1 MTRRLQEF
9 RSRGGTFGFVAEE
22 PRVPPGVL
30 TPVVR
35 RGRRRGRARIA
46 AFVLVA
52 LAVAVV
58 AVVVS
63 RMHSSARATPAA
75 SSKHSAPARPA
86 LTPKAVRPERLLWTR
101 GPVAA
106 PPLRLAAS
114 AAIVV
119 DAGTGRVL
127 SARRPHRRLP
137 VASTTKILTA
147 LLALRALPRNAL
159 VTVPPAAT
167 RVPLVKEGLRPR
179 ERVRAWKLFYGLL
192 LFSGN
197 DDAAALALATA
208 GSRNAFVARMNAE
221 ARALGLRDS
230 HFSTP
235 SGVIDQDN
243 YSSAWD
249 LAALTRVA
257 LRDARFRA
265 IVRRRIAH
273 IPWSAP
279 TYEKVYVN
287 KNPLIG
293 TYPGADGVKTGWTT
307 LAGHCLVA
315 SATRGGRTV
324 IAVVLNDANAPVDAR
339 RLLNLG
345 FRTPS

>member
-1 MTRRLQEF
+1 MMRRLQEF
-9 RSRGGTFGFVAEE
+9 RRRGGTFGFVAEE

-30 TPVVR
+30 ARVVR
-35 RGRRRGRARIA
+35 RGRRRGRARLA

-52 LAVAVV
+52 VAAAAV

-75 SSKHSAPARPA
+75 PPRHSAPAPVAPVR
-86 LTPKAVRPERLLWTR
+86 KAVPFERLRWTR
-101 GPVAA
+101 GPVTA
-106 PPLRLAAS
+106 PTLRLAAR
-114 AAIVV
+114 AAIVA

-127 SARRPHRRLP
+127 WAQRQHRRLP
-137 VASTTKILTA
+137 VAATTKIMTA

-192 LFSGN
+192 LYSGN

-208 GSRNAFVARMNAE
+208 GSRTAFVTEMNAE

-235 SGVIDQDN
+235 SGVIDRGN

-257 LRDARFRA
+257 LRDVRFR
-265 IVRRRIAH
+265 
-273 IPWSAP
+273 S
-279 TYEKVYVN
+279 
-287 KNPLIG
+287 
-293 TYPGADGVKTGWTT
+293 D
-307 LAGHCLVA
+307 
-315 SATRGGRTV
+315 
-324 IAVVLNDANAPVDAR
+324 
-339 RLLNLG
+339 
-345 FRTPS
+345 